1 MTTVTGEFNTGQLG
15 MADGVGREVPSSL
28 IFAALAGAW
37 LVVLVPMVSKR
48 RQEVVRTAETALAA
62 RVLRRPDPSR
72 AAPQRGQE
80 IPMIPGRVVQRE
92 PAVDERRYRA
102 GRGGY
107 DPEVAAQ
114 LAQAKYGF
122 RQRVVLGLAL
132 AALATVVLAYTVSS
146 LLWWLH
152 ATLDVAIVAY
162 LGYLRRQVR
171 IEEQVRQRRAA
182 RLAGSRPRESV
193 AADVPAEVIHDVE
206 PIREPAVW
214 PAPESPATHPTA
226 EALEFDDEDPIFDE
240 LKPVFE
246 PPYRRA
252 AGE

>member
-1 MTTVTGEFNTGQLG
+1 M
-15 MADGVGREVPSSL
+15 PSSM
-28 IFAALAGAW
+28 IVAALAGAW

-80 IPMIPGRVVQRE
+80 IPMIPGRVMQRE

-114 LAQAKYGF
+114 LARAKYAV

-132 AALATVVLAYTVSS
+132 GALVAVVLAITASH

-152 ATLDVAIVAY
+152 AAFDVAIVVY

-182 RLAGSRPRESV
+182 RLAGPRSPAPV
-193 AADVPAEVIHDVE
+193 AADVPAEVVQDVE
-206 PIREPAVW
+206 PISERVVW
-214 PAPESPATHPTA
+214 PAPELPATHPTA
-226 EALEFDDEDPIFDE
+226 VALDYDDEDPIFDD
-240 LKPVFE
+240 LQPTFK

-252 AGE
+252 VGE